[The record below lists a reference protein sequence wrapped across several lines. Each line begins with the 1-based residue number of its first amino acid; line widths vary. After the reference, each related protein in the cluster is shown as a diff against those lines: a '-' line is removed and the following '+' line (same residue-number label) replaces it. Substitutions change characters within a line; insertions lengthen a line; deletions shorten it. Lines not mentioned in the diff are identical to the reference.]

1 MFQFLCGMLFTIL
14 QDIIVIAIYYDSNHP
29 VCK

>member
-14 QDIIVIAIYYDSNHP
+14 QDIIVIAIYYDPISLP
-29 VCK
+29 

>member
-14 QDIIVIAIYYDSNHP
+14 QDIIVIAIYYDPTSLP
-29 VCK
+29 